1 MKQQLQKVQNA
12 AADLVLNKYANIND
26 VINMKWLLMEEQIEE
41 YSLTVKGV
49 KGINDGNV
57 PTHLKLTQYYLV
69 AAIYEGTVKEF

>member
-12 AADLVLNKYANIND
+12 AAGLVLNKYANIND

-49 KGINDGNV
+49 KASNDGNV
-57 PTHLKLTQYYLV
+57 PTHLKLTQNYLV